1 MAPAKAGKTKN
12 AKRAPQAA
20 VTGKGR
26 SKAKAA
32 PRKAAP
38 RKAAPRKAAP
48 RKAGGHGHGGFSKP
62 AAKRSAKRAAKPTSI
77 QLAQGAQQA
86 VVKALRQK
94 PVPAPA
100 PARPAGMPEML
111 RDAALAVLNERQ
123 AEDVLTF
130 DLAERSA
137 MADYLVIASGRAS
150 KQLAA
155 IAHYLGE
162 AFVKLG
168 VSKPRIEGL
177 QDANWVL
184 VDAGDV
190 IVHLFRPEVRKY
202 YDLERIWQEK

>member
-1 MAPAKAGKTKN
+1 MASTKGKKTKTAKNVRKTSATGKTQGKV
-12 AKRAPQAA
+12 KSAPR
-20 VTGKGR
+20 KPPGR
-26 SKAKAA
+26 AKAA
-32 PRKAAP
+32 
-38 RKAAPRKAAP
+38 
-48 RKAGGHGHGGFSKP
+48 
-62 AAKRSAKRAAKPTSI
+62 KRPQKSAVKKTAKPTSRK
-77 QLAQGAQQA
+77 LAQGAQKA
-86 VVKALRQK
+86 VVKILQKK
-94 PVPAPA
+94 PVPSA

-111 RDAALAVLNERQ
+111 RDAAIAVLNERQ

-137 MADYLVIASGRAS
+137 MADYLIVASGRAS
-150 KQLAA
+150 KQLVA

-168 VSKPRIEGL
+168 MPKPRIEGM

-202 YDLERIWQEK
+202 YDLEAIWQEK